1 MAVFLACAFL
11 VRYCSASVFHIFP
24 SWGRFSVIPAPKRDA
39 QKSRP
44 IWPKQSYFHLKLSI
58 KYYEKSCSTRGIQ
71 FNTWY
76 NHLNYSKNEHLQ
88 LSNLLKFGLEPL
100 SSPKPFITC
109 VSTKFHLTTTQ
120 STRLMDAMYQAY
132 SQSFE

>member
-44 IWPKQSYFHLKLSI
+44 IWPKQSYFHLKLSNI
-58 KYYEKSCSTRGIQ
+58 MKSLAPPGV
-71 FNTWY
+71 FNLIPGT
-76 NHLNYSKNEHLQ
+76 
-88 LSNLLKFGLEPL
+88 
-100 SSPKPFITC
+100 II
-109 VSTKFHLTTTQ
+109 
-120 STRLMDAMYQAY
+120 
-132 SQSFE
+132 